1 MLRNYFK
8 IALRNLLRNRVYSII
23 NISGLSLGVACCL
36 MLVLYVQNEFSY
48 DRHHKRLSDLYRI
61 DTQIQSN
68 IIGFDKMGTV
78 SPPIAMTLRDE
89 IPEIEAAVRILNPP
103 GQAQSLIKYKD
114 KVFYESDGYIADSTL
129 FDVFTY
135 DLTEGNP
142 KKALTDVN
150 TVVISE
156 TLAHKIFG
164 DESALDKNISI
175 TQGGPQVNY
184 KITGVFKETGKSFLY
199 ANFFT
204 SMMSEGMGEYIR
216 KDPEASNEWAG
227 QNFVPS
233 YVKLTPGHSEAA
245 VEKKINDVLIKH
257 GTEAMN
263 VLGLHKTLFLE
274 PVKNIY
280 LNSETDKNPR
290 ITFIYIILSIAL
302 FILLIACINFMNL
315 STAKATKRASE
326 MGIRKV
332 MGAFRSSLI
341 RQMLGEALV
350 IVVISVLL
358 SIVLVQITLPLFN
371 ELASKS
377 ISLTSENIV

>member
-8 IALRNLLRNRVYSII
+8 IALRNLLRNKVYSII
-23 NISGLSLGVACCL
+23 NISGLSLGIACCL

-48 DRHHKRLSDLYRI
+48 DRHHARLADLYRI
-61 DTQIQSN
+61 DTQIQSD
-68 IIGFDKMGTV
+68 IIGFDKMGSV

-89 IPEIEAAVRILNPP
+89 IPEIESAVRILNPP

-114 KVFYESDGYIADSTL
+114 KVFYENDGYIADSTL

-135 DLTEGNP
+135 ELTEGNP

-156 TLAHKIFG
+156 TLAHKFFG
-164 DESALDKNISI
+164 NESALDKNISI

-263 VLGLHKTLFLE
+263 ALGLHKTLFLE
-274 PVKNIY
+274 NIMF
-280 LNSETDKNPR
+280 LEDIFFR
-290 ITFIYIILSIAL
+290 
-302 FILLIACINFMNL
+302 LLYKFY
-315 STAKATKRASE
+315 
-326 MGIRKV
+326 
-332 MGAFRSSLI
+332 
-341 RQMLGEALV
+341 LV
-350 IVVISVLL
+350 IK
-358 SIVLVQITLPLFN
+358 LFV
-371 ELASKS
+371 K
-377 ISLTSENIV
+377 